1 MDSQIEMPH
10 HKTQRMASTPPLRI
24 VYPGR
29 RKIIKKKKWRNRP
42 EFQTPPKIQNL
53 DDLLNVAWNYQGSE
67 FDWFKLW
74 SMIPVLTELKNIIGM
89 DELKQEITD
98 MVMYHILNL
107 HDSGSE
113 DILHTVLYGKP
124 GVGKSMVAGILAKI
138 YCRMGFLS
146 SEKVVSV
153 KRSDLLGKYIGY
165 TEEKTSDILKSAL
178 GGVLFIDEAYSMGHG
193 DKTDSFAKS
202 AVDLLNQFLTEHSSE
217 CICIIAGYEKDLDD
231 CFFSI
236 NKGLNS
242 RFPVRFHLADYTS
255 SELEQMFRNKI
266 SSSKWSLAP
275 GALDKEFFSTNIEF
289 FPAFGRDIASFFMF
303 CKKSHARRV
312 FVMEKSQRKTLT
324 REDLCSGMEN
334 FARDKKK
341 KNLGDLPHSVRNMYS

>member
-1 MDSQIEMPH
+1 MPH
-10 HKTQRMASTPPLRI
+10 SQNIRMASTPPLRVI
-24 VYPGR
+24 YPSR
-29 RKIIKKKKWRNRP
+29 RKVIRKKKWRNRP
-42 EFQTPPKIQNL
+42 DLQSPLKIENL

-67 FDWFKLW
+67 FDWFRLW

-89 DELKQEITD
+89 DELKQEISD

-107 HDSGSE
+107 HDSESD

-138 YCRMGFLS
+138 YCKMGFLS

-153 KRSDLLGKYIGY
+153 KRSDLVGKYIGY

-193 DKTDSFAKS
+193 EKTDSFSKS

-217 CICIIAGYEKDLDD
+217 CICIIAGYEKDLDE

-236 NKGLNS
+236 NKGLDS
-242 RFPVRFHLADYTS
+242 RFPVRFHLSDYTPK
-255 SELEQMFRNKI
+255 ELEEMFRKRVANNR
-266 SSSKWSLAP
+266 WSLSP
-275 GALDKEFFSTNIEF
+275 DALDKDFFSRNLEF
-289 FPAFGRDIASFFMF
+289 FPAFGRDIASFFTF

-324 REDLCSGMEN
+324 KEDLSSGMEI
-334 FARDKKK
+334 FSRDKKK
-341 KNLGDLPHSVRNMYS
+341 KASTNLPQSVKCMYS